1 VVSGV
6 YQNNQDLIHKVRRQF
21 QRIRPEWLNMVRGVD
36 WGQEFYWPTL
46 IRSVVERKAG
56 VSPTERVFARREK
69 KQRKISILF
78 LIDMSAST
86 DEQVPCRDRGRKQE
100 KRIIDIEIESLV
112 VMMEALDA
120 FSDEYSIYGFSGDGR
135 GQVDFYRVKDFTD
148 PYSERLKQ
156 RIGGIEPQRSTR
168 MGAAIRHAVQK
179 MMMVD
184 SDQRL
189 LILLSDGFP
198 QDSDYGEDR
207 SSNEYGLQDTMMALI
222 EARREGIR
230 PFCITVDQA
239 GNDYLKK
246 MCDPNS
252 YLVIQDVYGLPETMP
267 KIVASLMIG

>member
-1 VVSGV
+1 
-6 YQNNQDLIHKVRRQF
+6 
-21 QRIRPEWLNMVRGVD
+21 
-36 WGQEFYWPTL
+36 
-46 IRSVVERKAG
+46 
-56 VSPTERVFARREK
+56 
-69 KQRKISILF
+69 
-78 LIDMSAST
+78 MSAST
-86 DEQVPCRDRGRKQE
+86 DEQVPCRDRETKDE

-112 VMMEALDA
+112 VMMEALDT
-120 FSDEYSIYGFSGDGR
+120 FSDEYSVYGFSGDGR
-135 GQVDFYRVKDFTD
+135 GQVDFYRVKDFAD
-148 PYSERLKQ
+148 PYSEMLKQ

-179 MMMVD
+179 MVMVD

-267 KIVASLMIG
+267 KIVASLMLG